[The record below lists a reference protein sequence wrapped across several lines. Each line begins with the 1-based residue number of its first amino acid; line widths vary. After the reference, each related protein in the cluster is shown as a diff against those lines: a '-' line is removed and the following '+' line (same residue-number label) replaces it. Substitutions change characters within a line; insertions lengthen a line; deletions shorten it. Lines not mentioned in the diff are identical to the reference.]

1 MAGAMQAEQTVFFG
15 FDIEYTAVKS
25 LKHLADGGM
34 CHIYT
39 GELQGT
45 KVVLK
50 FPIRNSEKYST
61 SVKDLELELQL
72 LQLMHHPHIISLYG
86 AGKTPEGDM
95 FICLEHLD
103 GG

>member
-1 MAGAMQAEQTVFFG
+1 MHAEQAVFFG
-15 FDIEYTAVKS
+15 FDIVYTAVKS
-25 LKHLADGGM
+25 LKHIADGGM

-50 FPIRNSEKYST
+50 FPIRGSEKYAT
-61 SVKDLELELQL
+61 SVKDLEIELQL
-72 LQLMHHPHIISLYG
+72 LQLMHHPHIITLYG
-86 AGKTPEGDM
+86 AGNTPDGDM
-95 FICLEHLD
+95 FICLEHLS